1 MFSYNYA
8 DIYHGWIQIFLTDE
22 KTPAWPGTGTMII
35 SHNLMAMNAN
45 RMLGITTG
53 NQSKRT
59 EKLSSGYKINR
70 AADDAAGLAISEKM
84 RRQIRGLTQ
93 ASSNVEEGIG
103 YVQTADGAL
112 NETHDILQR
121 MNELA
126 VKSANGTL
134 EDDDRSYIDSE
145 LSSLKD
151 ELDRIFD
158 TTTFNEIK
166 IWEPQGE
173 KTIIGYEKVT
183 AVTST
188 STRTSYDISNKNC
201 GIQPSSSIKVSA
213 VNPDGISLSWTG
225 YDGKS
230 YETGKISLEDLKANN
245 YSFKMSDL
253 YGDDDSFYDTTV
265 DPKTPLID
273 RTLSFKVADAATDDD
288 IVASLNGSTIYTS
301 AGVNLSSQFETSDG
315 TKKSSDIGSSAS
327 LYYNS
332 AYQSFAN
339 GDHAFSF
346 DEGVDDFITPTINS
360 DGGNVTVA
368 SDYASLT
375 VDYAKTSND
384 TFSLNFN
391 MTGVGTVTG
400 KLGSVYYTAND
411 RSDETENIFWSW
423 ATLTDGTRYISA
435 RTISAGNDLS
445 AIMSALTGDAS
456 DKTPGLLSSANGGLS
471 NNGGTITLQFPLTS
485 SSGTSVGNVN
495 VTVDVSSTD
504 TEETI
509 LKKVQDNLNGSTI
522 LDLFTTSGNVN
533 GSYGGIYNFSPYVN
547 KIDSPIYKAT
557 NTFYVQSGTEKG
569 QQIDV
574 YYDALNTTVLGI
586 KNTTVKTADE
596 AKSAL
601 ADIKG
606 ALKVISEQRS
616 VFGSYQ
622 NRLEHAVKSL
632 DNTVENTTSAESEI
646 RDTDMAEE
654 MVAYS
659 INNIL
664 SQAGQAM
671 LAQANQSNQ
680 NVLELLR

>member
-1 MFSYNYA
+1 
-8 DIYHGWIQIFLTDE
+8 
-22 KTPAWPGTGTMII
+22 
-35 SHNLMAMNAN
+35 
-45 RMLGITTG
+45 MLGITTG

-173 KTIIGYEKVT
+173 KTVIGYEKVT

-201 GIQPSSSIKVSA
+201 GIQPTSSIKVSA
-213 VNPDGISLSWTG
+213 VNPDGVSLSWTG
-225 YDGKS
+225 YDGKT

-253 YGDDDSFYDTTV
+253 YGDNDSFYDTTV

-288 IVASLNGSTIYTS
+288 IVASLNGTFLYTS
-301 AGVNLSSQFETSDG
+301 SSVRLSSRFEDSTGEATSSKLG
-315 TKKSSDIGSSAS
+315 TSAS
-327 LYYNS
+327 LSYTA
-332 AYQSFAN
+332 AYQSFTN
-339 GDHAFSF
+339 GSPAFSY
-346 DEGVDDFITPTINS
+346 DEGVDDFITVTKNS

-368 SDYASLT
+368 SDYASIT
-375 VDYAKTSND
+375 VDDAKTSND

-391 MTGVGTVTG
+391 MTGGVM
-400 KLGSVYYTAND
+400 SQ
-411 RSDETENIFWSW
+411 EH
-423 ATLTDGTRYISA
+423 
-435 RTISAGNDLS
+435 
-445 AIMSALTGDAS
+445 SALFPILQMILQQTKKIYFG
-456 DKTPGLLSSANGGLS
+456 NG
-471 NNGGTITLQFPLTS
+471 QPA
-485 SSGTSVGNVN
+485 
-495 VTVDVSSTD
+495 
-504 TEETI
+504 
-509 LKKVQDNLNGSTI
+509 QM
-522 LDLFTTSGNVN
+522 
-533 GSYGGIYNFSPYVN
+533 
-547 KIDSPIYKAT
+547 A
-557 NTFYVQSGTEKG
+557 Q
-569 QQIDV
+569 
-574 YYDALNTTVLGI
+574 
-586 KNTTVKTADE
+586 
-596 AKSAL
+596 
-601 ADIKG
+601 DIK
-606 ALKVISEQRS
+606 AL
-616 VFGSYQ
+616 
-622 NRLEHAVKSL
+622 
-632 DNTVENTTSAESEI
+632 
-646 RDTDMAEE
+646 
-654 MVAYS
+654 
-659 INNIL
+659 
-664 SQAGQAM
+664 
-671 LAQANQSNQ
+671 
-680 NVLELLR
+680 